1 MQGKAMC
8 VRVRVRACAMGSNSS
23 LTRNTENTTLGWK
36 DHNELIGR
44 KIIEECV
51 ALAITRKKN
60 HESG

>member
-1 MQGKAMC
+1 
-8 VRVRVRACAMGSNSS
+8 MGSNSS